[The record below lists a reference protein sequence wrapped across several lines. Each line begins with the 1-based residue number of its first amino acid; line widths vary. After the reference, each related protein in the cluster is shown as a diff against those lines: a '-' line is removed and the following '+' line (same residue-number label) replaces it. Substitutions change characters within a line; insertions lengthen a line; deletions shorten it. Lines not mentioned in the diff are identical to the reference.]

1 MARTLVAYHR
11 MIQASAVVAMAL
23 LPAGCGGSGSKSTDR
38 AVATVRSAPDV
49 NRVLLRPQQIG
60 PGYRLEE
67 RPDGHGTTG
76 YVTLDLCGFTFA
88 SEQLRT
94 ERVQVNY
101 LHSPPATELSNEVVS
116 YQPNGAEQAL
126 RELGNAAGHC
136 PRTPVRSAIRGTG
149 PLTYRLHRLTEPGL
163 LPGYQALA
171 IGLTGRADGV
181 QRSQQTVAIYQVY
194 GDVLSGVYTSG
205 GNTAAL
211 QRVALHAA
219 QESARNLSS
228 SRSTH

>member
-1 MARTLVAYHR
+1 MLVARTLVAHR
-11 MIQASAVVAMAL
+11 SMIQAGAVVAMAL
-23 LPAGCGGSGSKSTDR
+23 LTGCGGSKAPDR
-38 AVATVRSAPDV
+38 TVTTARSAPDV
-49 NRVLLRPQQIG
+49 NRVLLSPRQIG
-60 PGYRLEE
+60 PGYRLQE

-76 YVTLDLCGFTFA
+76 YVTLDLCGFNFA

-126 RELGNAAGHC
+126 REVANAAGHC
-136 PRTPVRSAIRGTG
+136 PRTPVRSTIQGTG
-149 PLTYRLHRLTEPGL
+149 PLTYRLHRLAEPGL

-171 IGLTGRADGV
+171 ISLTGRVDGA
-181 QRSQQTVAIYQVY
+181 QRSQQTVAIYQIY

-205 GNTAAL
+205 GNTAA
-211 QRVALHAA
+211 QERVALHSA

-228 SRSTH
+228 SHSAH

>member
-1 MARTLVAYHR
+1 MARTLVAHHR
-11 MIQASAVVAMAL
+11 MIQASAVVVAMAL
-23 LPAGCGGSGSKSTDR
+23 LPAGCGGSKAPDR
-38 AVATVRSAPDV
+38 TVTTARSAPDV
-49 NRVLLRPQQIG
+49 NRVLLNPRQIG

-67 RPDGHGTTG
+67 RPDGHGTKD

-126 RELGNAAGHC
+126 REVANAAGHC

-163 LPGYQALA
+163 LPGHQALL
-171 IGLTGRADGV
+171 IRLTGRVDGA
-181 QRSQQTVAIYQVY
+181 QRSQQTVAIYQAY
-194 GDVLSGVYTSG
+194 GDVLSGVYTYG
-205 GNTAAL
+205 GSTAA
-211 QRVALHAA
+211 QERIALHAA